1 MLAGGAVVVAALSV
15 IGAPSDAAAPHRGA
29 TARPAAISAHASG
42 TGSIS
47 GTVTTMDSGSSSPV
61 SGACISA
68 ETSGGTVEASTTSA
82 ADGTYTLA
90 TVAAGSYVV
99 AFTACTSANY
109 VTQYY
114 DSTTSGAL
122 QISGATTVSVTA
134 GVTTP
139 GIDAVMILGGS
150 ITGTV
155 TDAGGSGL
163 AGICASAIAS
173 GEPSLG
179 STPTTSS
186 GTYTIAGVP
195 TDGYAVEF
203 YACSTSAN
211 YVTQYYDS
219 TTSGAL
225 QISGATTVSVTAGVT
240 TLGIDAVMVLGGSIT
255 GTVTDAGGAAV
266 AGACVTASTTSGV
279 AGTATSDAT
288 GAYTV
293 SGLATGSYTVFFSGC
308 TSTSASYVSQYYD
321 GTTGGVSTSAAA
333 LAVAVYVGSTTSGI
347 DATLAAGGTISGTV
361 TNAAGSA
368 VGGECVSVDS
378 LSAGLGGAA
387 TTASDGTYA
396 VTGLAAGNYVVE
408 FLDCT
413 ATGYADQYYDG
424 VAGGTPAYQ
433 SAEVLTVA
441 AGSTATANAS
451 LVLGGSISGTVTA
464 SDSGVAGVCVLA
476 ATADGSSVGQAQT
489 TASGTYTIAGL
500 SAGSYVV
507 SFSDCGGA
515 GDYAPQYYDGV
526 TGGAATYGAATA
538 VSVTA
543 GQTTSSIDAVMAA
556 GGAIS
561 GTVTNAASSGVA
573 GICVDAIA
581 SDGALGANATTGT
594 DGTYLLSGLAAGTYI
609 LELTDCN
616 TPATYATG
624 YYAASSV
631 VDTLAQAAAVSV
643 TAGQTTSGIDAVMA
657 AGGSI
662 SGTVVDA
669 TTAQAVSGIC
679 VSAYGVSAD
688 VGATAVSASDGT
700 YSLSGLPAGDYIV
713 SFSPCAPGSPYASEY
728 YNGSASGT
736 TSWGLATPLSVGA
749 STPTTGID
757 AAMELGGSIT
767 GTITDA
773 TSGSPVAGVC
783 AQAQS
788 AASWSPPVPSSP
800 TGTYRIS
807 GLSAGTYSVYFFDCG
822 TLGNY
827 AAQYYTGAPGGS
839 PSSATGITVTP
850 GSTISGI
857 DATMVLGGN
866 ISGTVTTTTSGTTS
880 GISGIC
886 VSAIGQGGQSMSTA
900 VTLADGSFEIVGL
913 APGGYVVVFQVCGNT
928 PAGTS
933 YVSQFYNATSTG
945 SPTYNGATTV
955 KVTASVTTSGINAAL
970 VVGGSISGTV
980 TDTNGAGIG
989 QICVVALTPQGQ
1001 WVATGM
1007 TLGGGTYVVTGLPT
1021 GSYVVEFEECG
1032 NLGSGLSYVSQ
1043 YYNKTPAGAPQ
1054 FSGATP
1060 VSVTAGS
1067 TTSGIDAAM
1076 VLGGTI
1082 SGMVT
1087 TTTTSG
1093 TSSGVSGICVL
1104 ALTTQGQWVAS
1115 AETLTDGTYNLAGLP
1130 SGSYDVSFQ
1139 SCGPS
1144 SGTGYVTQYYN
1155 GAATLTGATSVSVTA
1170 GNTTPNINA
1179 ALQAGGAIS
1188 GTVTT
1193 TTSGTTS
1200 GISGICV
1207 DAFTSGASGGQ
1218 FVASTQSAASG
1229 TYTLAGLASGSYDV
1243 SFQSCGPSSG
1253 TGYVTQYYNGVA
1265 TLTGATSVSVTAGS
1279 TTSGIDAVMVL
1290 GGAISGT
1297 VTDASTGQ
1305 GIGGICVDA
1314 FTSGASGGQ
1323 FVAGTQS
1330 AASGTYNLAGLPSG
1344 SYDVSFQSCDPS
1356 APTSYVTQYY
1366 NGAATLTGA
1375 TSVSVTVGQTASG
1388 IDATMVL
1395 SGNIS
1400 GTVTTTTSGTTSGI
1414 SGICVDAFT
1423 SGASGGQFVAG
1434 TQSAASGTYVLA
1446 GLASGSYDVSF
1457 QSCDPSAP
1465 TSYVTQYYNGT
1476 SAGASQFSMATPVSV
1491 TVGSPTQSIDAVLV
1505 VGASI
1510 SGTVT
1515 DASTGQGIG
1524 GICVTLTP
1532 SGSTGGSSLV
1542 TLDESN
1548 GTYDMLGVPAGSYTV
1563 SFQECDGGSSYVTQ
1577 YYNGAANLASAA
1589 TVSVTAGS
1597 TYSGID
1603 AAMLLA
1609 QTVAFTSPAPS
1620 SPTVGTTYTPTATA
1634 SSGLAVTFAIDGAST
1649 ANACSVSSGVVS
1661 FTLAGGTCVIDA
1673 IQAGNASYA
1682 PAEASQSVT
1691 IAGTLTAA
1699 VRTPLP
1705 GRPGPQRGAP
1715 PAAHGSQLQTVT
1727 FSSPAPSSP
1736 TVGTTYTPTAT
1747 ASSGLA
1753 VTFTIDGASTPGVC
1767 TWSAGSVSFTGAGT
1781 CVIDANQA
1789 GNATYA
1795 SASAQQTL
1803 TVGAGSQT
1811 VAFSSPA
1818 PSSPTVGT
1826 TYTPTA
1832 TASSG
1837 LPVAFAVDAAST
1849 PGACTLGG
1857 GAVSFTGTGTCV
1869 IDALQAGNASYLA
1882 APLQSQAMTVTR
1894 GSQTLRFASAAPF
1907 PIVVGLT
1914 TYTPFLIASSGLAAT
1929 LSVDAASTPGTC
1941 VVVGPTVFFRA
1952 PGTCLLDATQA
1963 GDAQYLA
1970 APEALQQVIVPAPPT
1985 VFPPVTAPPV
1995 AVPPVAVP
2003 PVVVP
2008 GLASSA
2014 YGAPT
2019 SIDVGSAG
2027 GQVTITLASG
2037 IVVTVTAPPGALP
2050 TGTSLSLYD
2059 VAPSGLGSLVPAGT
2073 SVLGGVAL
2081 SWQVPTGSPAVPAAS
2096 LQVSAH
2102 GGGLAAGDLVGTV
2115 VSGTWS
2121 LLATLSGLQAA
2132 VPVSG
2137 DQVLAFVSPPSPPP
2151 PALTVAASHGP
2162 AGHPLTLATSGGSPG
2177 AAVTFRLLGPG
2188 SARCRLS
2195 GSQVVAGRAGTCRV
2209 VAAPVGP
2216 GGPGAWSGPTT
2227 LVFFPAATAM
2237 PLVRAVRGALAPRG
2251 AVSRI
2256 VIVGRGFVGRPVVRV
2271 PSTAL
2276 RVRVVSDSGTA
2287 LVLRV
2292 DVLRALV
2299 ARRLRLT
2306 VVFAGHHLVVV
2317 TVPVR

>member
-333 LAVAVYVGSTTSGI
+333 LAVVVNVGSTTSGI

-515 GDYAPQYYDGV
+515 GDYAPQYYDGL

-1243 SFQSCGPSSG
+1243 SFQSC
-1253 TGYVTQYYNGVA
+1253 
-1265 TLTGATSVSVTAGS
+1265 
-1279 TTSGIDAVMVL
+1279 
-1290 GGAISGT
+1290 
-1297 VTDASTGQ
+1297 
-1305 GIGGICVDA
+1305 
-1314 FTSGASGGQ
+1314 
-1323 FVAGTQS
+1323 
-1330 AASGTYNLAGLPSG
+1330 
-1344 SYDVSFQSCDPS
+1344 DPS

-1375 TSVSVTVGQTASG
+1375 APVSVTVGQTTSG
-1388 IDATMVL
+1388 IDAVMVL
-1395 SGNIS
+1395 G
-1400 GTVTTTTSGTTSGI
+1400 
-1414 SGICVDAFT
+1414 
-1423 SGASGGQFVAG
+1423 GA
-1434 TQSAASGTYVLA
+1434 
-1446 GLASGSYDVSF
+1446 
-1457 QSCDPSAP
+1457 
-1465 TSYVTQYYNGT
+1465 
-1476 SAGASQFSMATPVSV
+1476 
-1491 TVGSPTQSIDAVLV
+1491 
-1505 VGASI
+1505 I

-1542 TLDESN
+1542 TLNESN

-1609 QTVAFTSPAPS
+1609 QTVTFTSPAPS

-1811 VAFSSPA
+1811 VAFTSPA
-1818 PSSPTVGT
+1818 PSSPPVGT

-2137 DQVLAFVSPPSPPP
+2137 DQVLAFVSPPPSPPP

>member
-1218 FVASTQSAASG
+1218 FVA
-1229 TYTLAGLASGSYDV
+1229 
-1243 SFQSCGPSSG
+1243 
-1253 TGYVTQYYNGVA
+1253 
-1265 TLTGATSVSVTAGS
+1265 
-1279 TTSGIDAVMVL
+1279 
-1290 GGAISGT
+1290 
-1297 VTDASTGQ
+1297 
-1305 GIGGICVDA
+1305 
-1314 FTSGASGGQ
+1314 
-1323 FVAGTQS
+1323 
-1330 AASGTYNLAGLPSG
+1330 
-1344 SYDVSFQSCDPS
+1344 
-1356 APTSYVTQYY
+1356 
-1366 NGAATLTGA
+1366 
-1375 TSVSVTVGQTASG
+1375 
-1388 IDATMVL
+1388 
-1395 SGNIS
+1395 
-1400 GTVTTTTSGTTSGI
+1400 
-1414 SGICVDAFT
+1414 
-1423 SGASGGQFVAG
+1423 G